1 MDSFGFALP
10 RSVIDVEN
18 LHHSLN
24 QSDANQTK
32 TNYDLAAIIFP
43 HFRHFSWFYIDFS
56 LAVKVLPFL

>member
-10 RSVIDVEN
+10 HSVIDVEN

-43 HFRHFSWFYIDFS
+43 HFRHFSWFYSDFS
-56 LAVKVLPFL
+56 LAVKVLPFF

>member
-43 HFRHFSWFYIDFS
+43 HFRHFSWFLQWLLIGC
-56 LAVKVLPFL
+56 